1 MPTCF
6 ELDNDV
12 PDNPVFIPRGGH
24 AVTVNSKALELAC
37 ITRDTPN
44 PEGGVIVRDE
54 ASGEAT
60 GVLLENAANLARK
73 VLPPPP
79 GNLRELLKLAMA
91 DLNSYG
97 IVGVVEPGVNEQQML
112 LYRAAHDAGEMTV
125 RT

>member
-24 AVTVNSKALELAC
+24 AVTVNSKALELAG
-37 ITRDTPN
+37 ITRDTAN

-54 ASGEAT
+54 ATGEAT
-60 GVLLENAANLARK
+60 GVLLETAAALVRK

-79 GNLRELLKLAMA
+79 ANMAELLKIAMH

-97 IVGVVEPGVNEQQML
+97 LVGVVEPGI
-112 LYRAAHDAGEMTV
+112 
-125 RT
+125 